1 LDDHEPK
8 RRRWEVKGFT
18 VRRGLACLAA
28 ACVVLATG
36 AVALRPAA
44 AESAVMRVA
53 RVEGSGVNLR
63 EEPSTSGK
71 KLGSLSNGDLLLVLD
86 EKKGDKHPW
95 YRVLTDGAVEG
106 WMYGQYV
113 KFRPG
118 TDRLEGFNSEAYERF
133 ESFHATVLDQM
144 PDTIKGARKRFGKP
158 ASTEHSVVPSDHD
171 PETEVKYYT
180 LKYPAFELMYY
191 EVETRNGLLGIELLE
206 PGLTLGEG
214 VRLGADISEIV
225 GEVGVPLFCEDST
238 LTWTDESGY
247 SELSVTLDGR
257 RVAKVKLQSWLD

>member
-133 ESFHATVLDQM
+133 ESFHTTVLDQM

-171 PETEVKYYT
+171 PETEVNYYT

-191 EVETRNGLLGIELLE
+191 EVETRNGLLGVELLE

-225 GEVGVPLFCEDST
+225 EEVGVPLYCEDST